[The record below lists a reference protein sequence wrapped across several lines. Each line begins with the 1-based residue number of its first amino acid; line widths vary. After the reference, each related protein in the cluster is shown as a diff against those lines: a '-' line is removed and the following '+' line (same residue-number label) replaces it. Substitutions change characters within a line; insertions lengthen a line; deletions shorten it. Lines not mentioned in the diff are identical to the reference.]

1 MWKEALDNGLKV
13 HVGVLFIDFG
23 KAFECVNHIILGEK
37 RKALVVSEDMWMWLM
52 DYLEVAV
59 ALQLILDELQTWCQ
73 MNR

>member
-37 RKALVVSEDMWMWLM
+37 RKALVASEDMWMWLM
-52 DYLEVAV
+52 DYLAKRS
-59 ALQLILDELQTWCQ
+59 QLAPMDGAFFEI
-73 MNR
+73 